1 MGTYSTLKECYG
13 IPCAERKAKDKAR
26 DEEMAFAPIIEYRLV
41 VGVFGRSLRQW
52 YQGLVSRTKRC
63 FSPQRL
69 RQWFVAA
76 V

>member
-1 MGTYSTLKECYG
+1 
-13 IPCAERKAKDKAR
+13 
-26 DEEMAFAPIIEYRLV
+26 MAFAPIIEYRLV
-41 VGVFGRSLRQW
+41 VGVFERSLRQW
-52 YQGLVSRTKRC
+52 YQGLVSQTKRC